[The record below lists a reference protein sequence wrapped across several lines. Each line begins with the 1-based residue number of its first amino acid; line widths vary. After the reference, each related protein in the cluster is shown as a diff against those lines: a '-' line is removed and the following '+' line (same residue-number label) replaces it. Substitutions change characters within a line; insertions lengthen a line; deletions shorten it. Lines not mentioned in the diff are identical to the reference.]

1 MILEKQ
7 TESTI
12 IEEGTSQE
20 SIGMSLD
27 LDSAQI
33 LMQMLSKNLYSDDI
47 GSTVRECAS
56 NALDSHRRAGV
67 HMPII
72 VGFKPASSGNYEF
85 TVEDFGVG
93 LDADD
98 VKNIISKYGKSTK
111 RDSANELGMMG
122 LGFKAP
128 LAYSSSFYF
137 ICRKNGVER
146 KYMMYE
152 GEDVNT
158 IDLLYEEP
166 TAEGNGVKIIIPV
179 KYQDN
184 YQFRKKIKEQ
194 LCYFES
200 VYFDVPED
208 SSITNGFVIARH
220 EHFQFSEL
228 ADDPNLHVCLDN
240 VYYPLDFG
248 KLGINPIR
256 FPIAL
261 RFSLSDGIYPTP
273 NRESLR
279 YTKEAKD
286 IILEKLKTVA
296 NYYVEKYN
304 TQVES
309 GTDVKSII
317 NYLETTSR
325 YVNLSNGKR
334 QDISQFQ
341 KYSTVQF
348 AAPKLEGLELFDIAH
363 LHATTNTY
371 WLGEYATQFELRSDR
386 MYATDKSYCWN
397 FRPNRIAEDKVDV
410 YVYTGKLS
418 QVKKDYIKSLYPLT
432 TIKNVILV
440 KHANPKVLGKKGR
453 VSDLNYR
460 HILSLDKYPK
470 SEWRTRIKDYQHV
483 VGLLTAGFIDLD
495 AIEVPEAF
503 IQAKQAA
510 RVKSSV
516 AVTTSHKRL
525 KIKGE
530 IVGKKAVA
538 LQRYVEGK
546 NCKFDSQLYKLEDLE
561 SAKHLK
567 IYSKHAD
574 AMKLDGLYEA
584 KSKQK
589 IELITF
595 SDRELKIVDSLKE
608 VHNIMSM
615 EEFMEGKNAPF
626 KRIIT
631 SYLIHKFIQKYAH
644 VFNKKEIVGFVS
656 LDLRKRMETLANYKS
671 NNYSGTTYPKS
682 SELELYEAMLEVA
695 VENKL
700 FDMNIYPELM
710 ELEQIF
716 DKLPFLGPICKSMG
730 YFSAEDPMVNVLSD
744 LFKYHKYKVN
754 LNLYNIRLNEEVLT
768 EEQVEELLD

>member
-7 TESTI
+7 TEATI
-12 IEEGTSQE
+12 VEQGTTQE

-111 RDSANELGMMG
+111 RDSATELGMMG

-137 ICRKNGVER
+137 VCRKNGMER

-179 KYQDN
+179 KYQDAS
-184 YQFRKKIKEQ
+184 QFRKKIKEQ

-220 EHFQFSEL
+220 DDFQFSEL
-228 ADDPNLHVCLDN
+228 SDDQYLHVCLDN

-248 KLGINPIR
+248 KLGIDSIR

-261 RFSLSDGIYPTP
+261 RFSLSDGLYPTP

-279 YTKEAKD
+279 YTKEAKE
-286 IILEKLKTVA
+286 IILNKLKTVA
-296 NYYVEKYN
+296 NYYIEKYN
-304 TQVES
+304 TQIES
-309 GTDVKSII
+309 GTDIKSII
-317 NYLETTSR
+317 NYLESTSR
-325 YVNLSNGKR
+325 YVNLGNGKR
-334 QDISQFQ
+334 QDISQLR
-341 KYSTVQF
+341 KYATTQFST
-348 AAPKLEGLELFDIAH
+348 PKLEGLEVTDIAH
-363 LHATTNTY
+363 LHATTASF
-371 WLGEYATQFELRSDR
+371 WLGEYSTQFEVRGDR
-386 MYATDKSYCWN
+386 MYAIDKSFSWN
-397 FRPNRIAEDKVDV
+397 FRVNRLAENKVDV

-418 QVKKDYIKSLYPLT
+418 QLKKDYVKSLYT
-432 TIKNVILV
+432 SYNSKNVILV
-440 KHANPKVLGKKGR
+440 KHSYPKVLGKKGI
-453 VSDLNYR
+453 VSDNSYR
-460 HILSLDKYPK
+460 HVLGLNKYPK
-470 SEWRTRIKDYQHV
+470 SEWRARIKDYQHV
-483 VGLLTAGFIDLD
+483 ISLLTQDFINLDDLE
-495 AIEVPEAF
+495 IPEAF
-503 IQAKQAA
+503 IESRKTAKAA
-510 RVKSSV
+510 I
-516 AVTTSHKRL
+516 AVTSVTSSKRL
-525 KIKGE
+525 KVKGE
-530 IVGKKAVA
+530 IVGKKGIA
-538 LQRYVEGK
+538 LQRYVEGR

-567 IYSKHAD
+567 VYTNHAD
-574 AMKLDGLYEA
+574 YLKLDALYA
-584 KSKQK
+584 IKSKQQ
-589 IELITF
+589 IEVITF
-595 SDRELKIVDSLKE
+595 SERELKIVNSLDI
-608 VHNIMSM
+608 HNIMSFDK
-615 EEFMEGKNAPF
+615 FMEGNNAPF
-626 KRIIT
+626 KRIVT
-631 SYLIHKFIQKYAH
+631 AYLIHKFIRKYEST
-644 VFNKKEIVGFVS
+644 FNKRELVGFVS
-656 LDLRKRMETLANYKS
+656 TNLSERMKVLMDYRSKNYG
-671 NNYSGTTYPKS
+671 SGTYPTS
-682 SELELYEAMLEVA
+682 TEEELYKAMLAVA
-695 VENKL
+695 EENNL
-700 FDMNIYPELM
+700 FDMNVYPELLQLQ
-710 ELEQIF
+710 ELF
-716 DKLPFLGPICKSMG
+716 DKLPFLNPLFRSIGWFKE
-730 YFSAEDPMVNVLSD
+730 EDPMVNVVTD
-744 LFKYHKYKVN
+744 LFKYHRQRVN
-754 LNLYNIRLNEEVLT
+754 LKHYNVKLNEEVFT

>member
-7 TESTI
+7 TEANI
-12 IEEGTSQE
+12 VEQGTTQE

-72 VGFKPASSGNYEF
+72 VGFKPAASGNYEF

-111 RDSANELGMMG
+111 RDSATELGMMG

-137 ICRKNGVER
+137 VCRKNGMER

-166 TAEGNGVKIIIPV
+166 TAESNGVKIIIPV
-179 KYQDN
+179 KYQDS
-184 YQFRKKIKEQ
+184 YQFRRKIKEQ

-208 SSITNGFVIARH
+208 ASITNGFVIARH

-228 ADDPNLHVCLDN
+228 ADDSYLHVCLDN

-248 KLGINPIR
+248 KLGIDSIR

-273 NRESLR
+273 NREALR

-296 NYYVEKYN
+296 NYYVDKYN

-317 NYLETTSR
+317 NYIESTSR
-325 YVNLSNGKR
+325 YVSLGNGKR

-341 KYSTVQF
+341 KYATTQF
-348 AAPKLEGLELFDIAH
+348 IAPKLEGLELFDIAH

-386 MYATDKSYCWN
+386 IYATDKSYCWS

-418 QVKKDYIKSLYPLT
+418 QVKKDYVKSLYPSYSA
-432 TIKNVILV
+432 KNVVLV
-440 KHANPKVLGKKGR
+440 KHAYPKVLGKKGR

-483 VGLLTAGFIDLD
+483 VALLTEGFIDLD
-495 AIEVPEAF
+495 AINIPEAF
-503 IQAKQAA
+503 IESRKKAKAA
-510 RVKSSV
+510 I
-516 AVTTSHKRL
+516 AVTTTTSSKRL
-525 KIKGE
+525 KVKGE
-530 IVGKKAVA
+530 IVGKKGIA
-538 LQRYVEGK
+538 LMRYVE
-546 NCKFDSQLYKLEDLE
+546 NRSCKFDSQLYKLEDLE

-567 IYSKHAD
+567 VYTNHAD
-574 AMKLDGLYEA
+574 YLKLDSLYA
-584 KSKQK
+584 IKSKQK
-589 IELITF
+589 IEVITF
-595 SDRELKIVDSLKE
+595 SERELKIVNSLDI
-608 VHNIMSM
+608 HNIMSFDK
-615 EEFMEGKNAPF
+615 FMEGNNAPF
-626 KRIIT
+626 KRIVT
-631 SYLIHKFIQKYAH
+631 AYLIHKFIRKYES
-644 VFNKKEIVGFVS
+644 VFNKREIVGFIS
-656 LDLRKRMETLANYKS
+656 TNLSDRMKVLMDYRSKNYG
-671 NNYSGTTYPKS
+671 SGTYPTS
-682 SELELYEAMLEVA
+682 TEEELYKAMLAVA
-695 VENKL
+695 EENNL
-700 FDMNIYPELM
+700 FDMNVYPELLQLQ
-710 ELEQIF
+710 ELF
-716 DKLPFLGPICKSMG
+716 DKLPFLNPLCRSIG
-730 YFSAEDPMVNVLSD
+730 YFNAEDPMVNVVTD
-744 LFKYHKYKVN
+744 LFKYHRQKVD
-754 LNLYNIRLNEEVLT
+754 LKHYNVKLNEEVLT